1 MISFICIRT
10 KKSTSFLFTQKKMLY
25 YDGMPN
31 FHLWYLDLVNGWTL
45 KVKTFAITKENI
57 YFKNIFLSLNEQQ
70 LSPIKNKED
79 LKNRQ

>member
-1 MISFICIRT
+1 
-10 KKSTSFLFTQKKMLY
+10 MLY

-57 YFKNIFLSLNEQQ
+57 FFKNIF
-70 LSPIKNKED
+70 
-79 LKNRQ
+79 